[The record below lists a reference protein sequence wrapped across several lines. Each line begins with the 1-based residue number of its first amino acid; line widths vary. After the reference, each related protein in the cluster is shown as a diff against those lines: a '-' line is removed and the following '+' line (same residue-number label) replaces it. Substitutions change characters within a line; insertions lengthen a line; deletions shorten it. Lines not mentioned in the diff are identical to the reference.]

1 MIDNSS
7 LIRTMLSFE
16 KDDFYFVQVLKRRKD
31 NPDMEKDMIVIDNF
45 YISSFEAYD
54 RTVPQIIKLCDYENA
69 RGYFRL
75 NKRNYKTL
83 APHMVKRTVE
93 IAFGNDCHAL
103 KNVFDS
109 VAGEHHSDPDKKWIV
124 DVDWNDY
131 FVRYTEDGMIRFKHL
146 ENELTRWQEMAKREP
161 LLFKLPTKN
170 GIHII
175 TRPFNLQ
182 LFKAEYPN
190 VTVHKDNPTI
200 LYTP

>member
-1 MIDNSS
+1 MIDNSL
-7 LIRTMLSFE
+7 LIRTILSFE

-31 NPDMEKDMIVIDNF
+31 NPDMEKDMLVIDNF
-45 YISSFEAYD
+45 YISSFESYD
-54 RTVPQIIKLCDYENA
+54 KIVPQIIKLCNHENA

-75 NKRNYKTL
+75 NKRNYKHL

-93 IAFGNDCHAL
+93 IAFGDDCHAL

-109 VAGEHHSDPDKKWIV
+109 VAGEHHSDPDKKWLV
-124 DVDWNDY
+124 DVDWSEIYTPYN
-131 FVRYTEDGMIRFKHL
+131 VEGNARYEHL
-146 ENELTRWQEMAKREP
+146 QYDLGRLQMEAKRDP
-161 LLFKLPTKN
+161 LLFFLPTKN

-190 VTVHKDNPTI
+190 VTVHRDNPTI
-200 LYTP
+200 LYCP